1 MIVFPYTTLVGKT
14 VPKASFYRN
23 MEVNAKLKQ
32 RFTADVASI
41 VWTAKIAPSTLN
53 VADGKTVHE
62 IAVFRMELKTRAV
75 PADVLT
81 FIDRMMPRHTLWLL
95 QKDDDFCLLANYK
108 EWHDAACS
116 QFDIVKTF
124 LTDWTSAENLSL
136 RLDGQDMDVVYSALV
151 RQVAGAS
158 ITSEA
163 KDIHTAVCQTKE
175 HEALQKKIAVLE
187 AKVARERQP
196 KKKFELHQQLVKLK
210 ENNKLK

>member
-1 MIVFPYTTLVGKT
+1 MITFPHSALVGKT
-14 VPKASFYRN
+14 VPKTAFYRN

-32 RFTADVASI
+32 RFTDDVASI

-62 IAVFRMELKTRAV
+62 IAVFRMVLKTQVV
-75 PADVLT
+75 PTDVLI

-95 QKDDDFCLLANYK
+95 QHADSFCLLVNYK
-108 EWHDAACS
+108 EWHDATCS

-124 LTDWTSAENLSL
+124 LSEWTAAESLSL
-136 RLDGQDMDVVYSALV
+136 QLDGHDMDAVYSALV

-163 KDIHTAVCQTKE
+163 QDIHAAVGQTKE
-175 HEALQKKIAVLE
+175 HEALMKKIAALE
-187 AKVARERQP
+187 AKMAKERQP